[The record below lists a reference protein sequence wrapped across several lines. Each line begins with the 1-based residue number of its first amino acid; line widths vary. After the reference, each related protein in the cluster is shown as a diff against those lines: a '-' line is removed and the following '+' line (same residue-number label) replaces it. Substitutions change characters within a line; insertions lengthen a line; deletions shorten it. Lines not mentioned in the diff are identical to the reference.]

1 MTYAARSNA
10 CLLAVALGTICMVA
24 GFGLLFVN
32 LALESHARFLE
43 CWQLSRDLWAR
54 PYYFCGR
61 SEACAIAAKPLN
73 LSGV

>member
-32 LALESHARFLE
+32 LAL
-43 CWQLSRDLWAR
+43 
-54 PYYFCGR
+54 GI
-61 SEACAIAAKPLN
+61 ACAF
-73 LSGV
+73 SGMLAIVAGFMGKALLLLWEK